1 MSRVRVLFP
10 QIDLMT
16 NDEKLHF
23 ILCPPTVELAKCVSK
38 YLGILTK
45 VRKEIDM
52 GLNPADLNLYIKH
65 VAS

>member
-1 MSRVRVLFP
+1 MRVLFP

-16 NDEKLHF
+16 NDEKLYF

-52 GLNPADLNLYIKH
+52 GLDPADLNLYVKH
-65 VAS
+65 VAT